1 MNHPVQHL
9 LQAFPNAPF
18 RRRLLAGACAALTA
32 CLLAGT
38 AHAAGPVEP
47 YPSKP
52 IRLIVPYTPGQGADS
67 AARMVAAKLA
77 EQLKQSIIIDNR
89 PGAGGNIGS
98 ELVAKAPADGY
109 TLLVGSNATHAANSS
124 LYQNLRFDPIADFVP
139 ISYIGSVSMV
149 MLAAPGFPAQSMAD
163 LVKLAKSQPNT
174 FNVAIPSTTSR
185 VVLELLSVTSGAQ
198 FKDIAYKGSAAAVT
212 DLMGGHVQLSIDTA
226 MAATPH
232 VNSGKLKALG
242 VSTAGRTAVL
252 PNVRTFNESGI
263 SGFDLSAWNVWFAP
277 KGTPPEIVERLNHE
291 IRAVLVDPEIKAK
304 MRALGYEPAGAESPQ
319 KVAEFVRAE
328 TRKWGDLVK
337 SAGLKGE

>member
-1 MNHPVQHL
+1 MNHPVQRPPR
-9 LQAFPNAPF
+9 AFSGALS
-18 RRRLLAGACAALTA
+18 RRRLLASAAAALTA
-32 CLLAGT
+32 CMLAGT
-38 AHAAGPVEP
+38 AGTAEP
-47 YPSKP
+47 YPGKP
-52 IRLIVPYTPGQGADS
+52 IRLVVPYTPGQGADS
-67 AARMVAAKLA
+67 AARIVATKLA
-77 EQLKQSIIIDNR
+77 EQLKQSIVIDNR

-98 ELVAKAPADGY
+98 ELVARAPADGY

-139 ISYIGSVSMV
+139 IAYIGSVSMV
-149 MLAAPGFPAQSMAD
+149 MLAAPDFPAQSMAE

-174 FNVAIPSTTSR
+174 LNVAIPSSTAR

-226 MAATPH
+226 MAATPQ

-263 SGFDLSAWNVWFAP
+263 PGFDLSAWNVWFAP
-277 KGTPPEIVERLNHE
+277 KGTPPEIVDRLNQE
-291 IRAVLVDPEIKAK
+291 IRALLADPEIKAK
-304 MRALGYEPAGAESPQ
+304 MRALGYEPAGTESPRM
-319 KVAEFVRAE
+319 VAEFVRAE
-328 TRKWGDLVK
+328 TKKWGGLVK